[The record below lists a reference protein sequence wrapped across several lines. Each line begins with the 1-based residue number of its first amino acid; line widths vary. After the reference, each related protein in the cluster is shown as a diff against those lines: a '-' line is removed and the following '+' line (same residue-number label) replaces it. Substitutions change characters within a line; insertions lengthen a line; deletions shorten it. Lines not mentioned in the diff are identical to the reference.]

1 MTKTKISLMLLAML
15 LFGASLGAIGLKGE
29 RYAISGTE
37 YYQRGDYKAAI
48 EEFLAAHKAAD
59 GEEPE
64 YMFMLGRLYIA
75 VQDTAKALG
84 WFDRYLATG
93 DTQNSTEA
101 MNFKQIL
108 HRQDKIIDSISMR
121 SLPSYLS
128 SRNSDYGAL
137 LTPDNKYLWFTSLA
151 PSRFDKE
158 NIWYAERLATG
169 WARPYPVEELNTD
182 KNEAIGSFSADG
194 RTAYIFGNFAR
205 GQKDG
210 DIYTSEFKN
219 GKWQSPKAII
229 ELNSEQVES
238 HPMVF
243 GDSLMFFASSREGGF
258 GKSDIYLSFLR
269 EGVWTAPINLGPQIN
284 TPGNEQTPYLD
295 ADGRTLFFASDY
307 LPGFGG
313 DDLFRSVRVGKSW
326 TNWSDPDNLGL
337 PINSIRNDRHFQ
349 HVGSSSEAFISTDR
363 KADGFEKMVA
373 MNVAFHVPSSYIVTD
388 PSTGDKTTVV
398 VGPDGDVILGPDGEV
413 VAVVNDEGQIV
424 KPEGE
429 TAPEEVETKYQ
440 LITGTITDEKG
451 KPLSA
456 EVEVITEYEGRTYR
470 EYTTSDENGQYR
482 ISIPKGKDFKVIV
495 NKEGYLQLVKDLSAP
510 ADDRTITLNMV
521 LQPLEIEKVFIFQN
535 ILFDFDKATI
545 KKESY
550 PIVDEIVVTM
560 LSNPDIN
567 IEISGHTCNMGS
579 DEYNLKLSKQRAQS
593 VVDYLISKGVEASR
607 LRSEG
612 FGETKP
618 LNENK
623 TREERELNRRVEVK
637 VLK

>member
-1 MTKTKISLMLLAML
+1 MAML
-15 LFGASLGAIGLKGE
+15 LIGASLWAIGMKGE

-37 YYQRGDYKAAI
+37 YYQRGDYKSAI
-48 EEFLAAHKAAD
+48 EEFLAADKAAD
-59 GEEPE
+59 GEVPE
-64 YMFMLGRLYIA
+64 YKFMLGKLYIA

-84 WFDRYLATG
+84 WFDRYLASG
-93 DTQNSTEA
+93 DTRSSTEA
-101 MNFKQIL
+101 NAYKQIL
-108 HRQDKIIDSISMR
+108 RRQDRIIDSISMR
-121 SLPSYLS
+121 GLPSYLS

-137 LTPDNKYLWFTSLA
+137 LTPDQKYLWFTSLA

-158 NIWYAERLATG
+158 NIWHAERLATG

-194 RTAYIFGNFAR
+194 KTAYIFGNFAR

-210 DIYTSEFKN
+210 DIYSSEFKN
-219 GKWQSPKAII
+219 GKWQSPKAIM
-229 ELNSEQVES
+229 ELNSDQVES

-243 GDSLMFFASSREGGF
+243 RDSLMFFASSREGGY
-258 GKSDIYLSFLR
+258 GKSDIYLSFYR
-269 EGVWTAPINLGPQIN
+269 DGAWTAPINLGPQIN

-363 KADGFEKMVA
+363 KADGFEKMMA
-373 MNVAFHVPSSYIVTD
+373 MNVAFHIPTSYIVTD
-388 PSTGDKTTVV
+388 PSTGEKTTVV
-398 VGPDGDVILGPDGEV
+398 VGPNGDVILGPDGEV

-429 TAPEEVETKYQ
+429 TAPEELEIVYQ
-440 LITGTITDEKG
+440 IITGTITDEKG
-451 KPLSA
+451 NPLIA
-456 EVEVITEYEGRTYR
+456 EVEVITEYNGRTYR
-470 EYTTSDENGQYR
+470 EYTTSDENGAYS

-495 NKEGYLQLVKDLSAP
+495 NKEGYLQKVEDVSAP
-510 ADDRTITLNMV
+510 AEDRPITLNLV
-521 LQPLEIEKVFIFQN
+521 LQPLEKEKVFIFQN

-560 LSNPDIN
+560 LSNPEIS

-579 DEYNLKLSKQRAQS
+579 DEYNLKLSKARAQA
-593 VVDYLISKGVEASR
+593 VVDYLIAKGVETSR

-623 TREERELNRRVEVK
+623 TRAERELNRRVEVK

>member
-15 LFGASLGAIGLKGE
+15 LIGASLGAIGLKGE

-59 GEEPE
+59 GTAPE
-64 YMFMLGRLYIA
+64 YMFMLGKLYIA
-75 VQDTAKALG
+75 VQDTAKALS

-93 DTQNSTEA
+93 DTRNSTEA
-101 MNFKQIL
+101 MNFKHIL
-108 HRQDKIIDSISMR
+108 HRQDKIIDSISLR

-194 RTAYIFGNFAR
+194 KIAYIFGNFAR
-205 GQKDG
+205 GQIDG
-210 DIYTSEFKN
+210 DIYSSEYKN
-219 GKWQSPKAII
+219 GKWQTPKAIV
-229 ELNSEQVES
+229 ELNSTQVES

-243 GDSLMFFASSREGGF
+243 GDSLMFFASSREGGY
-258 GKSDIYLSFLR
+258 GKSDIYLSFFR
-269 EGVWTAPINLGPQIN
+269 DGAWTTPINLGPQIN

-295 ADGRTLFFASDY
+295 ADGRTLFFASDF

-313 DDLFRSVRVGKSW
+313 DDLFRSVRIGKGW

-363 KADGFEKMVA
+363 KAEGFEKMLA
-373 MNVAFHVPSSYIVTD
+373 MNVTFHIPSSYIVTD
-388 PSTGDKTTVV
+388 PSTGEKTTVV

-413 VAVVNDEGQIV
+413 VAVVNEEGQIV

-429 TAPEEVETKYQ
+429 TAPPEVEMKYQ
-440 LITGTITDEKG
+440 TITGTITNEKG
-451 KPLSA
+451 QPLVA
-456 EVEVITEYEGRTYR
+456 EMEVITEYEGRTYR
-470 EYTTSDENGQYR
+470 EYTTSDEDGLYR

-495 NKEGYLQLVKDLSAP
+495 NKEGYLQKVEDVSAP
-510 ADDRTITLNMV
+510 ADDRPIILNLV
-521 LQPLEIEKVFIFQN
+521 LQPLEKEKVFIFQN
-535 ILFDFDKATI
+535 ILFDFDKATL

-550 PIVDEIVVTM
+550 SIVDEIVVTM
-560 LSNPDIN
+560 LSNPEIQ
-567 IEISGHTCNMGS
+567 IEISGHTCNIGS
-579 DEYNLKLSKQRAQS
+579 DEYNLKLSKARAQA
-593 VVDYLISKGVEASR
+593 VVNYLISKGVETNR
-607 LRSEG
+607 LRYEG

-623 TREERELNRRVEVK
+623 TIAERELNRRVEVK